1 MSEQKFL
8 KDEENNQ
15 ALDINDLRERLSQKN
30 GKAYWRGLE
39 EIAETPEFKEYYE
52 REFARGTAPWN
63 AEIDRRSFLKVM
75 AASLAMAGL
84 GACRPQLAEKII
96 PYVKAPEEIVPG
108 KPLYYAT
115 AVTFGG
121 YATGVLA
128 ECYEGRP
135 TKIEGNP
142 DHPASL
148 GATDAFTQ
156 ATLLGLYDPDRSQAI
171 VNDGRIVSWDE
182 FLQAIRLEMQRQ
194 QVIRGRT
201 LRILTE
207 TVTSPTLANQI
218 RTLLRQYPEAKW
230 HCYEPVNR
238 DNVRLGAKQ
247 AFGKV
252 VDAVYR
258 FDRADVVLSL
268 DSDFLFCGPGTVRYT
283 GDFTDKRRVRSEQKK
298 MNRLY
303 VVESTPTLT
312 GAMADHRLSMKGGD
326 IRDFA
331 MALARRL
338 GVNLVGGDESSF
350 GEKERKWIE
359 ALAKDLENN
368 RGRSIVIVG
377 DNQPSHVHAL
387 AHAINDVLGNNGS
400 TVEFIEPAEANPV
413 NHMESLQ
420 ELVSDMKNDLV
431 EVLIIL
437 GGNPVYSAPV
447 DLEFSKHLESV
458 RLPIHVSVYEDETS
472 EKCKWHIP
480 LTHEFEAWSDARAY
494 DGSISIIQPLIQ
506 PLFSGRSAHE
516 VLSALLDEKPRNSLD
531 IVREYWEKQTPTAKE
546 DFEKTWRRWLHDGI
560 IPETKSPIQKVSLVS
575 NWQKAFETLPIKE
588 KKGFEIQ
595 FRPDSTIWDGRFANN
610 PWLQELPKPI
620 TKITWDNVLFMSPK
634 TAEKLGIKYHPSG
647 WGQGT
652 IVPLV
657 ELRYRGRSLKNIPVW
672 IMPGQPEDTLTVSLG
687 YGRTRGG
694 RVAAKV
700 GFDTY
705 KLRTTTA
712 PWIDEGAEVIP
723 TSLRYPIATTQYHY
737 SIEGRHLV
745 RPGTLEEF
753 IQNPAFAKEV
763 DEHVEDV
770 SLYPEREYKDYAW
783 GMVIDTTVCTGCNAC
798 VIACQSENN
807 IPSVG
812 KTEVLRGRE
821 MHWIRI
827 DRYYEGKDLD
837 EPQFIYNQ
845 PVPCMHC
852 ERAPCEVVCP
862 VAATVHSGEG
872 LNEQIYNRCVGTRY
886 CSNNCPYKVRRFNF
900 KQYTD
905 NHTPILKLM
914 QNPNV
919 SVRGRGVME
928 KCTYCVQRINAA
940 RKTAKKENRRIQ
952 DGEVVTAC
960 QQACPAGAI
969 IFGDINDSKSRIAR
983 LKKEPHNYSML
994 RELNTIPRTT
1004 YLAKLR
1010 NPNPELEEA

>member
-1 MSEQKFL
+1 MSEKKFL
-8 KDEENNQ
+8 KDEGQNQ
-15 ALDINDLRERLSQKN
+15 ALEIHDLRERLSQKN
-30 GKAYWRGLE
+30 GKTYWRGLE
-39 EIAETPEFKEYYE
+39 EIAETPEFKEFYE
-52 REFARGTAPWN
+52 REFTRETAPWN

-75 AASLAMAGL
+75 AASLAVAGL
-84 GACRPQLAEKII
+84 GACRPRLAEKII
-96 PYVKAPEEIVPG
+96 PYVKAPEEILPG

-115 AVTFGG
+115 AVTFSG
-121 YATGVLA
+121 YATGVLV

-182 FLQAIRLEMQRQ
+182 FLQAIRSEMERQ
-194 QVIRGRT
+194 KAIRGRT

-207 TVTSPTLANQI
+207 SVTSPTLAYQI
-218 RTLLRQYPEAKW
+218 RTLLQQYPEAKW

-247 AFGKV
+247 AFGKI

-268 DSDFLFCGPGTVRYT
+268 DADFLFCGPGNVRYT
-283 GDFTDKRRVRSEQKK
+283 RDFTDKRRVRSEKKK

-312 GAMADHRLSMKGGD
+312 GAMADHRLSKKGGD
-326 IRDFA
+326 IRDLA

-338 GVNLVGGDESSF
+338 GVNVVGGDESSLS
-350 GEKERKWIE
+350 EKERKWIE

-377 DNQPSHVHAL
+377 DNQPYHVHVL
-387 AHAINDVLGNNGS
+387 AHALNDVLGNNGS
-400 TVEFIEPAEANPV
+400 TVEFIEPVEANPV
-413 NHMESLQ
+413 IHMESLQ
-420 ELVSDMKNDLV
+420 ELVSDMKNDFV
-431 EVLIIL
+431 EVLLIL
-437 GGNPVYSAPV
+437 GGNPVYWTPV
-447 DLEFSKHLESV
+447 DLEFSKHLEKV

-472 EKCKWHIP
+472 ERCKWHIP
-480 LTHEFEAWSDARAY
+480 LTHELEAWSDARAY

-531 IVREYWEKQTPTAKE
+531 IVREYWEKQKPTTKE

-560 IPETKSPIQKVSLVS
+560 IPETKSPVQKVSLVS
-575 NWQKAFETLPIKE
+575 NWHETFASLSIERKE
-588 KKGFEIQ
+588 GFEIQ
-595 FRPDSTIWDGRFANN
+595 FRPDSTVWDGRFANN
-610 PWLQELPKPI
+610 PWLQELPKPL
-620 TKITWDNVLFMSPK
+620 TKITWDNVLLMSPK
-634 TAEKLGIKYHPSG
+634 TAEKLGIKIHPSG

-652 IVPLV
+652 IVSLV

-687 YGRTRGG
+687 YGRKRGG
-694 RVAAKV
+694 RIAAGV
-700 GFDTY
+700 GFDAY

-712 PWIDEGAEVIP
+712 PWMDEGAEVIP
-723 TSLRYPIATTQYHY
+723 TPLQYSIATTQYHY
-737 SIEGRHLV
+737 AIEGRHMV

-753 IQNPAFAKEV
+753 IQNPEFAKEV

-827 DRYYEGKDLD
+827 DRYYEGNNLD

-862 VAATVHSGEG
+862 VAATVHSREG

-952 DGEVVTAC
+952 DEEVVTAC

-969 IFGDINDSKSRIAR
+969 IFGDINDSKSQIAK

-994 RELNTIPRTT
+994 KELNTIPRTT

-1010 NPNPELEEA
+1010 NPNPELQEA

>member
-1 MSEQKFL
+1 MSKEKFPPN
-8 KDEENNQ
+8 EEKLR
-15 ALDINDLRERLSQKN
+15 AIDFNDLRERLSRRG
-30 GKAYWRGLE
+30 GKAYWRGLG
-39 EIAETPEFKEYYE
+39 EIAETPEFKEFYE
-52 REFARGTAPWN
+52 REFTRETAPWN
-63 AEIDRRSFLKVM
+63 AEVDRRSFLKVI
-75 AASLAMAGL
+75 AASLAIAGL
-84 GACRPQLAEKII
+84 GACRPKLAEKII
-96 PYVKAPEEIVPG
+96 PYVKAPEEIIPG

-115 AVTFGG
+115 AVTLGG
-121 YATGVLA
+121 YATGVLV
-128 ECYEGRP
+128 ECHEGRP

-148 GATDAFTQ
+148 GSTDAFTQ
-156 ATLLGLYDPDRSQAI
+156 ASLLGLYDPDRSQAI
-171 VNDGRIVSWDE
+171 VNEGRIVSWNE
-182 FLQAIRLEMQRQ
+182 FSQAIRLEMQRQ
-194 QVIRGRT
+194 QALRGRT

-207 TVTSPTLANQI
+207 SITSPTLANQI
-218 RTLLRQYPEAKW
+218 RTLLERYPEAKW

-238 DNVRLGAKQ
+238 DNARLGSEQ
-247 AFGKV
+247 AFGKIL
-252 VDAVYR
+252 DAIYR
-258 FDRADVVLSL
+258 FDRAEVVLSL
-268 DSDFLFCGPGTVRYT
+268 DSDFLFCGPGSVRYT
-283 GDFTDKRRVRSEQKK
+283 RDFTDRRRVRSDQKT

-312 GAMADHRLSMKGGD
+312 GAMADHRLSMKGRE
-326 IRDFA
+326 IQNFA
-331 MALARRL
+331 MSLARRL
-338 GVNLVGGDESSF
+338 GLYIPGGDESSF
-350 GEKERKWIE
+350 DENERRWIE
-359 ALAKDLENN
+359 ALVKDLENH

-377 DNQPSHVHAL
+377 DHQPSHVHIL
-387 AHAINDVLGNNGS
+387 AHAINDALGNNGS
-400 TVEFIEPAEANPV
+400 TVEYIEPVEANPV
-413 NHMESLQ
+413 VHTNSLR
-420 ELVSDMKNDLV
+420 ELVSDMKNELV
-431 EVLIIL
+431 EVLFIL

-447 DLEFSKHLESV
+447 DLEFSKHLENV

-480 LTHEFEAWSDARAY
+480 LTHELEAWSDARAY

-516 VLSALLDEKPRNSLD
+516 VLSVLLDETPRSSLE
-531 IVREYWEKQTPTAKE
+531 IVREYWQRQKPATKDE
-546 DFEKTWRRWLHDGI
+546 FEKIWRKWLHDGI
-560 IPETKSPIQKVSLVS
+560 VPETKSPTQKVSLVP
-575 NWQKAFETLPIKE
+575 NWNEIFVTPPPKE
-588 KKGFEIQ
+588 KNGFEIQ

-610 PWLQELPKPI
+610 AWLQELPKAL

-634 TAEKLGIKYHPSG
+634 TAEKLGIKHLASG

-652 IVPLV
+652 VVSLV
-657 ELRYRGRSLKNIPVW
+657 ELHYRGRSLKDIPVW
-672 IMPGQPEDTLTVSLG
+672 VMPGQPEDTLVVTLG
-687 YGRTRGG
+687 YGRKRGG
-694 RVAAKV
+694 RVAWGV
-700 GFDTY
+700 GFDAY
-705 KLRTTTA
+705 QLRTTEA
-712 PWIDEGAEVIP
+712 PWLDDGAEVVLT
-723 TSLRYPIATTQYHY
+723 TSQYSIATTQYHY
-737 SIEGRHLV
+737 AMEGRDLI
-745 RPGTLEEF
+745 RQGTLEEF
-753 IQNPAFAKEV
+753 IQNPDFAKEV
-763 DEHVEDV
+763 DEHGEEV

-783 GMVIDTTVCTGCNAC
+783 GMVIDTNVCTGCNAC

-807 IPSVG
+807 IPPVG
-812 KTEVLRGRE
+812 KTEVMRGRE

-827 DRYYEGKDLD
+827 DRYYEGNDLD
-837 EPQFIYNQ
+837 EPRFIYNQ

-862 VAATVHSGEG
+862 VAATVHSAEG

-969 IFGDINDSKSRIAR
+969 IFGDLNDSKSRVAK

-994 RELNTIPRTT
+994 KELNTVPRTT

-1010 NPNPELEEA
+1010 NPNPELQEA